1 MKTAS
6 KMLNVALNVLLW
18 LVVIIAAFFSIVTF
32 SAKSETGVA
41 SIGGYTPMSVLTD
54 SMKPE
59 FSQNDLIIV
68 KAVDASQL
76 QEGDII
82 AYWTLIENQR
92 AINTHRIIE
101 KHDENGMIQF
111 MTKGDANELPDNL
124 IVSQG
129 DIIGEYCFKIPVMG
143 QILNI
148 LSSSTGFLVIIVLP
162 LLLFFIWQLY
172 KLILLIIE
180 MKKEAVREAGE
191 ASRQQIEEEVR
202 KKLEAERKNASAEDS
217 AAKAEDK
224 PQDKAQSKPADAQ
237 AVIDAAEVAAAEV
250 AAAEAEAAAAE
261 AAARAAKARAA
272 AARAAAQRGEADMAD
287 KSEDSGKEE

>member
-6 KMLNVALNVLLW
+6 KVLNVALNVLLW

-54 SMKPE
+54 SMRPE
-59 FSQNDLIIV
+59 FGQNDLIVV
-68 KAVDASQL
+68 KAVDAAQL

-143 QILNI
+143 QVLNI

-202 KKLEAERKNASAEDS
+202 KKLEAERENGPREAGDPEDRTKDRPAE
-217 AAKAEDK
+217 
-224 PQDKAQSKPADAQ
+224 AQ
-237 AVIDAAEVAAAEV
+237 AGDDAAVLAAAEA
-250 AAAEAEAAAAE
+250 AAAEAEAAAA
-261 AAARAAKARAA
+261 AAAAKAAAARAA
-272 AARAAAQRGEADMAD
+272 AARAAAQRGAAHT
-287 KSEDSGKEE
+287 SEKGGESGKEE

>member
-6 KMLNVALNVLLW
+6 KVLNVALNVLLW

-54 SMKPE
+54 SMRPE
-59 FSQNDLIIV
+59 FGQNDLIVV
-68 KAVDASQL
+68 KAVDAAQL

-202 KKLEAERKNASAEDS
+202 KKLEAERENGSQEAGEPEDRSKDRPAE
-217 AAKAEDK
+217 
-224 PQDKAQSKPADAQ
+224 AQ
-237 AVIDAAEVAAAEV
+237 AGDDAAVLAAAEA
-250 AAAEAEAAAAE
+250 AAAEAEAAAA
-261 AAARAAKARAA
+261 AAAAKAAAARAA
-272 AARAAAQRGEADMAD
+272 AARAAAQRGAAHTSE
-287 KSEDSGKEE
+287 KSGESGKEE

>member
-6 KMLNVALNVLLW
+6 KVLNVALNVLLW

-54 SMKPE
+54 SMRPE
-59 FSQNDLIIV
+59 FGQNDLIVV
-68 KAVDASQL
+68 KAVDAAQL

-202 KKLEAERKNASAEDS
+202 KKLEAERENGSREAGEPEDRSKDRPAEAQAGADAAVPA
-217 AAKAEDK
+217 AAKA
-224 PQDKAQSKPADAQ
+224 
-237 AVIDAAEVAAAEV
+237 AA
-250 AAAEAEAAAAE
+250 
-261 AAARAAKARAA
+261 ARAA
-272 AARAAAQRGEADMAD
+272 AARAAAQRGAAHTSE
-287 KSEDSGKEE
+287 KSGESGKEE